1 MAKILIVDDE
11 PMTVEMLATFLRI
24 IGHETIEALNAKH
37 AWDQLLIHQP
47 DAMLL
52 DIMMPGQTGL
62 EMCRELRKKPEYA
75 TLPVIIVSA
84 YAPPAIA
91 EAKAAGASDYLAK
104 PIKLDMLKATL
115 ARVGVG

>member
-1 MAKILIVDDE
+1 
-11 PMTVEMLATFLRI
+11 
-24 IGHETIEALNAKH
+24 
-37 AWDQLLIHQP
+37 
-47 DAMLL
+47 
-52 DIMMPGQTGL
+52 
-62 EMCRELRKKPEYA
+62 
-75 TLPVIIVSA
+75 VIIVSA